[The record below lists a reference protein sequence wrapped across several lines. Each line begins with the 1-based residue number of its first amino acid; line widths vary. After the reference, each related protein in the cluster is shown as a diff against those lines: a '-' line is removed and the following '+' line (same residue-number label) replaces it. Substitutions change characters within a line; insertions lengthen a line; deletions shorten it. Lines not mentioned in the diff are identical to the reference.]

1 MIFASTTPGTCSVSG
16 NTVTIEHAGGCTIT
30 ANQAGNANYEAA
42 PEVSRSFTINKAAA
56 TLALSNLTQIYNGSP
71 KSATVTT
78 TPSGLSGVSVTYDG
92 SATAPTNAGSYAVVA
107 SLTNQD
113 YVASDATGT
122 LTINKAAATVVL
134 NGLTQTYD
142 GTPRVVTAT
151 TTPAGLTVEITY
163 DGSATAPTNAGS
175 YAIAATVNDPN
186 YEGSTTGTLVVN
198 KADQTIAF
206 AALADKTFGDPDFSV
221 SATATSGLGVSFA
234 ASGKCT
240 VSVTNVHLTGAG
252 SCSITAV
259 AGRRR

>member
-1 MIFASTTPGTCSVSG
+1 M
-16 NTVTIEHAGGCTIT
+16 
-30 ANQAGNANYEAA
+30 
-42 PEVSRSFTINKAAA
+42 
-56 TLALSNLTQIYNGSP
+56 
-71 KSATVTT
+71 
-78 TPSGLSGVSVTYDG
+78 
-92 SATAPTNAGSYAVVA
+92 
-107 SLTNQD
+107 
-113 YVASDATGT
+113 ASDATGT

-151 TTPAGLTVEITY
+151 TTPAGLTVDITY

-206 AALADKTFGDPDFSV
+206 AALADKTFGDADFSV
-221 SATATSGLGVSFA
+221 SATATSGLAVSFA

-240 VSVTNVHLTGAG
+240 VTVDSVHLTGAG
-252 SCSITAV
+252 SCSITATRPV
-259 AGRRR
+259 TVTTTPRRMSPRASASPRRARPSPSRLWPTRPSATRPSR